1 MSDCNSLRR
10 GTSKLLELVPN
21 PFDLFNKLCS
31 KHGDKGFLK
40 QFGCHHWLYM
50 ASHSINRYGSFNL
63 CQLFEN
69 QVVNVSKKGGV
80 FKVCQLL

>member
-1 MSDCNSLRR
+1 MTDCNSLRR

-50 ASHSINRYGSFNL
+50 ASHSINRYLALKIIGSIGCFSI
-63 CQLFEN
+63 C
-69 QVVNVSKKGGV
+69 V
-80 FKVCQLL
+80 